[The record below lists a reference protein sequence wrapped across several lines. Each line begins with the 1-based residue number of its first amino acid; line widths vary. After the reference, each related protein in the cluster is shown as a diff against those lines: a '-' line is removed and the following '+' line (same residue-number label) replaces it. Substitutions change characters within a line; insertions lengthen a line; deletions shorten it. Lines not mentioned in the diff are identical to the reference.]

1 MQMMCSEFVVIK
13 QGDTFGYPFSMA
25 DSAGNPIT
33 GIAGKL
39 KSQIRDSLDNIIS
52 ETTITE
58 TSTPGLYL
66 LLAVKNSSEWPLSG
80 CFTDIRYT
88 DSQGLSDSINTIGIR
103 IAREVSR

>member
-1 MQMMCSEFVVIK
+1 MDYTCMPMITIK

-39 KSQIRDSLDNIIS
+39 KSQIRDSFDNIIS

-66 LLAVKNSSEWPLSG
+66 LLAVNSSAGWPLSG

-88 DSQGLSDSINTIGIR
+88 DSQGMSDSIVTIGIR
-103 IAREVSR
+103 IIKEVSR

>member
-1 MQMMCSEFVVIK
+1 MMYSEFVVIK

-39 KSQIRDSLDNIIS
+39 KSQIRDVRDNIIS

-58 TSTPGLYL
+58 TSTPGTYL
-66 LLAVKNSSEWPLSG
+66 LTAVENSAQWPIAG
-80 CFTDIRYT
+80 CVTDIRYT
-88 DSQGLSDSINTIGIR
+88 DSQGMSDSIKTIGIR
-103 IAREVSR
+103 LAKEVSR